1 MTLPHVPRADAVG
14 RGTVSKIL
22 LFAESAPQESL
33 VRHYS
38 APASCGPGWT
48 SNTLTAASIS
58 QPTCSLVGRILMKVL
73 AGPKLCRRRRP
84 QAEPQQRRSS
94 LHEHVTV
101 GPQFDSSS
109 GVQSRTAAPADKTF
123 GASCLMGRGS
133 WRWSRCKSA
142 ISCDQGASTAHSASF
157 TAPLWSGACAHKVS
171 AGRWEL
177 TTGLDLTFVLAR
189 FHHRDSLTRFPARTT
204 GVPERPSLLTPVGLA
219 ASL

>member
-14 RGTVSKIL
+14 CGTVSKIL
-22 LFAESAPQESL
+22 LFAERAPQESL

-58 QPTCSLVGRILMKVL
+58 QPTCSLVGSILMKVL

-84 QAEPQQRRSS
+84 QAEPQQQRSS

-101 GPQFDSSS
+101 GPQCDSSS

-157 TAPLWSGACAHKVS
+157 TAPLWSGGLRPQSLRWQVGTHDGPRPHFCSS
-171 AGRWEL
+171 AVPSPR
-177 TTGLDLTFVLAR
+177 FVDTIPR
-189 FHHRDSLTRFPARTT
+189 SDHSCP
-204 GVPERPSLLTPVGLA
+204 
-219 ASL
+219 